1 MSLAPSDIT
10 QGDIY
15 FQSRFLSHNWKKD
28 SGVLVALPRS
38 SDVLTS
44 VLLVLLPYSNDGAI
58 DGVL

>member
-28 SGVLVALPRS
+28 SGVFGGS
-38 SDVLTS
+38 SKEF
-44 VLLVLLPYSNDGAI
+44 
-58 DGVL
+58 